1 MRVFASPAS
10 GPPRRR
16 SSRRPERPGS
26 ARGRGGAPRG
36 LTSGRRGRGWP
47 PPARK
52 VSGRRAGA
60 VTPWAPGPA
69 FARASLPRAQP
80 RSRRRV
86 TLTLGPAC
94 WGASGR
100 LRGAAGALAPRDRR
114 VGSQG
119 ASARARSPRD
129 GSRHVH
135 FADGK
140 LRLREV
146 PGPRFAASECER
158 RTSGRTGCS
167 VAKRPDVGPFPTG
180 RRLQA
185 EKRGGGGRFVPGSVA
200 FVSPPPSADC
210 SSFGVEPALRVC
222 THVPLGVL
230 CDRHLCSASQGGAE
244 RAVTQRSPRKLAET
258 SGAT

>member
-1 MRVFASPAS
+1 MRVSAPRAS

-26 ARGRGGAPRG
+26 ARGRGGAGRG

-47 PPARK
+47 PRARK
-52 VSGRRAGA
+52 VSGHRAGA
-60 VTPWAPGPA
+60 VTLRAPVRA

-80 RSRRRV
+80 RSRRLV

-94 WGASGR
+94 RGASGR
-100 LRGAAGALAPRDRR
+100 LRGVAGALAPRDGR
-114 VGSQG
+114 VRSQG
-119 ASARARSPRD
+119 ASARARNPGD
-129 GSRHVH
+129 GSRHGH

-158 RTSGRTGCS
+158 WASGRTGCS
-167 VAKRPDVGPFPTG
+167 VAPFPTG
-180 RRLQA
+180 CRLRA
-185 EKRGGGGRFVPGSVA
+185 EKRGGGGRSLPGSVA

-210 SSFGVEPALRVC
+210 SSLGVGPALRVC
-222 THVPLGVL
+222 THVPFGRPVRPPPPL
-230 CDRHLCSASQGGAE
+230 SQPGWD
-244 RAVTQRSPRKLAET
+244 
-258 SGAT
+258 